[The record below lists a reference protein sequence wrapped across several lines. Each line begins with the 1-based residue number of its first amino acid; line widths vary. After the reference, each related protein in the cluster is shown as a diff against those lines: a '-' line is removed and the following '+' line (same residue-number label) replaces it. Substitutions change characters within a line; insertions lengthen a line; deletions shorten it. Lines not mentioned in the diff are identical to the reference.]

1 MNPWQN
7 KPVAL
12 GSKTQQPDG
21 LRSLDIAEETG
32 LNHQN
37 LRVTKKLV
45 AEGAL
50 EDDTKATMWDLGM
63 EKHPG
68 EERMLEELPFF
79 TELIKP
85 FRDGPFPLLF
95 LNTALTNIILAVLFG
110 RRFHY
115 EDPTFL
121 SLLRLIDE
129 VTHLLGSLFLHFFN
143 FYPFLGFLL
152 KPHTTI

>member
-1 MNPWQN
+1 MAGLSIELLMVPHHGATVDAEDATSVRAFLRPKGVIPTCSEHN
-7 KPVAL
+7 KPVTL

-37 LRVTKKLV
+37 LRVTRKLV

-68 EERMLEELPFF
+68 EERMLEELPFV

-85 FRDGPFPLLF
+85 FRGELEMPSCYCTKPL
-95 LNTALTNIILAVLFG
+95 
-110 RRFHY
+110 
-115 EDPTFL
+115 
-121 SLLRLIDE
+121 
-129 VTHLLGSLFLHFFN
+129 
-143 FYPFLGFLL
+143 
-152 KPHTTI
+152 